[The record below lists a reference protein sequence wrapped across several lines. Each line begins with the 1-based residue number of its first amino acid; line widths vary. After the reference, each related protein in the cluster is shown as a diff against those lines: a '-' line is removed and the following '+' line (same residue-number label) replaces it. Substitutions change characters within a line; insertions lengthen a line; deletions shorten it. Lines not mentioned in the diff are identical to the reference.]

1 MNFDGCALS
10 SGRSSFTD
18 SETAYGVDGAAGWAA
33 LISVADAIASV
44 EIGECEASGAFEV
57 GGSTCC
63 SVELK
68 YRAWLG
74 RRKVGGSVEE
84 GTRTSCTARLNALL
98 NIFGLECGL
107 QCQLQELVYKS
118 W

>member
-1 MNFDGCALS
+1 M
-10 SGRSSFTD
+10 
-18 SETAYGVDGAAGWAA
+18 DGAVGWAA
-33 LISVADAIASV
+33 LIAAADAMASVA
-44 EIGECEASGAFEV
+44 IGECDAKGACEAPELLV

-84 GTRTSCTARLNALL
+84 GTRTSRTALLNALL

-107 QCQLQELVYKS
+107 RCQLQELVYKS